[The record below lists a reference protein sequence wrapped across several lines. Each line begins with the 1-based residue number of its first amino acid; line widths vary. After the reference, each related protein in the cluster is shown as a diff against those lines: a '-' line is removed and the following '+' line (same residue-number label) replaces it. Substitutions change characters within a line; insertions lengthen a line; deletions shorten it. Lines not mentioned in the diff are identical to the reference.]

1 MSLTTLVQEI
11 VKGIPAI
18 ISIFM
23 FKVCFQLLVKTV
35 HVSLENK
42 LSRGQFFFFYWY
54 EVSLWYI
61 YNLCL
66 LMLTFLQL
74 MGVFGS
80 KMDYS
85 KSHKLANPS
94 QGHYNTD
101 NTSP

>member
-61 YNLCL
+61 YNHL
-66 LMLTFLQL
+66 LTVVNLFATY
-74 MGVFGS
+74 GCVWE
-80 KMDYS
+80 
-85 KSHKLANPS
+85 
-94 QGHYNTD
+94 
-101 NTSP
+101 